1 MAGGW
6 DELRG
11 GRGASGKRHNTHQ
24 LMRRWLLLLFLATM
38 AIDWPQLP
46 FNARV
51 TDAAFVAAA
60 IAILASAGS
69 WAIPRLTTLDI
80 AVIAYIAGSLPA
92 VFTSP
97 DLRASSIELVRQL
110 YLVDIYIVIALAV
123 RQGFTGTVA
132 SGLALSGGV
141 LATLGVIAI
150 TVQAIFG
157 AGLVA
162 IGRVMTLPYFGD
174 TLRLRALTASEA
186 MLACVLAMSAPFVLL
201 HPAIRPAPLRRTI
214 AAMVLSIA
222 ALLTFSH
229 SFAGFAT
236 AVLVVMWP
244 SIQVKPIRIAAA
256 AAVTLVIL
264 AANFAAAVSIRSVGT
279 APFRDDTTYH
289 YAVDGGR
296 TEIAGVAVEYQTMS
310 YLRLKQVAWDAF
322 AGRPVTGLGLD
333 QFHAATEEAYRA
345 GRLTEPYRA
354 IDPHST
360 LPGRLAEAG
369 VIGAISL
376 LVLWTVAGV
385 ETLKLIAAPSSF
397 SWVVTAVAAGLA
409 GTLINSINADVMN
422 FRFVWVGLGLVR
434 GLAAL
439 TPKPD

>member
-1 MAGGW
+1 MGT
-6 DELRG
+6 L
-11 GRGASGKRHNTHQ
+11 GRTC
-24 LMRRWLLLLFLATM
+24 LLIFLATV

-46 FNARV
+46 FNARA

-60 IAILASAGS
+60 IAILAGARP
-69 WAIPRLTTLDI
+69 WVIPRLTVLDI

-97 DLRASSIELVRQL
+97 DLRASGIELVRQL

-123 RQGFTGTVA
+123 RQGLTGTVA

-141 LATLGVIAI
+141 LASLGVIAI
-150 TVQAIFG
+150 SVQAIVG
-157 AGLVA
+157 AGAFA

-201 HPAIRPAPLRRTI
+201 HPAIRPSPLRRTI
-214 AAMVLSIA
+214 AAIVLSIA
-222 ALLTFSH
+222 AVLTFSH

-236 AVLVVMWP
+236 ALLVVTWP
-244 SIQVKPIRIAAA
+244 SIQTKPMRVAA
-256 AAVTLVIL
+256 AAVVTLIIA

-279 APFRDDTTYH
+279 APYRDDTTYH

-296 TEIAGVAVEYQTMS
+296 AEIAGVAVEYQTMS

-322 AGRPVTGLGLD
+322 AARPVTGLGLD
-333 QFHAATEEAYRA
+333 QFHSATEEAYQA

-369 VIGAISL
+369 LIGAISL
-376 LVLWTVAGV
+376 LALWTIAGM
-385 ETLKLIAAPSSF
+385 ETLKLVALPSSF

-409 GTLINSINADVMN
+409 GTLINSVNADVMN

-434 GLAAL
+434 GLSRRNE
-439 TPKPD
+439 

>member
-1 MAGGW
+1 
-6 DELRG
+6 
-11 GRGASGKRHNTHQ
+11 
-24 LMRRWLLLLFLATM
+24 MRRWLLLFFLATM
-38 AIDWPQLP
+38 AIDWPQQLP
-46 FNARV
+46 FNARA

-60 IAILASAGS
+60 IAILASARS
-69 WAIPRLTTLDI
+69 WAIPRLTALDI
-80 AVIAYIAGSLPA
+80 AVIAYLAGGLPA

-123 RQGFTGTVA
+123 RQGFTGTIA

-201 HPAIRPAPLRRTI
+201 HPAIRPSPLGRTI
-214 AAMVLSIA
+214 AAIVLTIA
-222 ALLTFSH
+222 AVLTFSH
-229 SFAGFAT
+229 SFAGFAM
-236 AVLVVMWP
+236 AVLVVTWP
-244 SIQVKPIRIAAA
+244 SIQAKPMRVAA
-256 AAVTLVIL
+256 AAVVTLIIL

-279 APFRDDTTYH
+279 APYRDDTTYH

-296 TEIAGVAVEYQTMS
+296 AEIAGIAVEYQTMS

-322 AGRPVTGLGLD
+322 AARPVTGLGLD
-333 QFHAATEEAYRA
+333 QFHSATEEAYQA
-345 GRLTEPYRA
+345 GRLTEP
-354 IDPHST
+354 T
-360 LPGRLAEAG
+360 
-369 VIGAISL
+369 
-376 LVLWTVAGV
+376 
-385 ETLKLIAAPSSF
+385 APSIHIRPCRDGS
-397 SWVVTAVAAGLA
+397 L
-409 GTLINSINADVMN
+409 
-422 FRFVWVGLGLVR
+422 
-434 GLAAL
+434 
-439 TPKPD
+439 KPD